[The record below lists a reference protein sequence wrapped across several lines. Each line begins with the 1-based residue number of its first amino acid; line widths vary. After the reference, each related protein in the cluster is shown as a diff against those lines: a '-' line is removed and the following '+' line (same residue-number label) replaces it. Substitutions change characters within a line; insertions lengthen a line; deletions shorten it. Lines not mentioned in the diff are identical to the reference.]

1 GDRHAIVLLN
11 LTPVPREQYRVG
23 VPASGAYRTLLSSDA
38 PAWGGSGY
46 GARVRAETERVP
58 SHGYAQSL
66 DLTLPPLGGLILVPE
81 GPGGRSPVATAR
93 GRRQRHASS
102 HVPPSRALVS
112 RRSAVS
118 RIRSASSRSISTRPA
133 RSGGRPPT
141 TRASRSWRRWAS
153 TPPAR

>member
-1 GDRHAIVLLN
+1 MFWREDPSWEGFSWIDVADRASSVISYVRRDGDRHAIVLLN

-66 DLTLPPLGGLILVPE
+66 DLTLPPLGGLILIPE
-81 GPGGRSPVATAR
+81 GQG
-93 GRRQRHASS
+93 
-102 HVPPSRALVS
+102 
-112 RRSAVS
+112 
-118 RIRSASSRSISTRPA
+118 
-133 RSGGRPPT
+133 
-141 TRASRSWRRWAS
+141 
-153 TPPAR
+153 